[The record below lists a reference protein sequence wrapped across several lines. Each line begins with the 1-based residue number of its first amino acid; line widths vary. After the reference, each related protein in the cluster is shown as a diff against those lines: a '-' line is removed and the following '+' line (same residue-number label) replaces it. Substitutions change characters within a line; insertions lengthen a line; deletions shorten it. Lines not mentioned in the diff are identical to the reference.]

1 VAGTTQYGDDEG
13 GQGAITDINV
23 TPLVDIMLVLLI
35 IFMVTAPM
43 IVNNPSIKVELPK
56 AATGDETLKSTLALT
71 LSRDASGAVGLYANG
86 QKTTDEA
93 VKAMI
98 PDMLA
103 KNKDLQAIIAAD
115 RGISYGDVVHIVDLV
130 KSLGVHKFALNTD
143 PNP

>member
-1 VAGTTQYGDDEG
+1 MAGSSARRRGI
-13 GQGAITDINV
+13 ITDINV
-23 TPLVDIMLVLLI
+23 TPLVDVTLVLLI

-43 IVNNPSIKVELPK
+43 IANNPSIKVELPK

-71 LSRDASGAVGLYANG
+71 LSRDAAGNVLLYANG
-86 QKTTDEA
+86 EKTTEDA

-98 PDMLA
+98 PDMLS